1 MVIVIKDA
9 SMRFMSVQDWAY
21 VIISMLMIVLFSWC
35 VGTYFDTL
43 DELALE
49 NKAMATKIVL
59 TNIGMVISYIVGG
72 EFFSRFVRNTRGKR
86 IQAELDME
94 RAFRKLNGE
103 DHF

>member
-1 MVIVIKDA
+1 
-9 SMRFMSVQDWAY
+9 MRFMSVQDWAY
-21 VIISMLMIVLFSWC
+21 VIISMLMIVLFSWS

-43 DELALE
+43 DELTVE
-49 NKAMATKIVL
+49 NQDMATRIVI
-59 TNIGMVISYIVGG
+59 TNIGMVISYVVGG